1 MEAVQGQQVG
11 RVLSSKPHAT
21 EITGPVLCNIVSLLH
36 N

>member
-21 EITGPVLCNIVSLLH
+21 EITSPVLSNVVSLLH
-36 N
+36 D